1 MLSWLKQ
8 YRRELLAGDLTAG
21 IIVVLMMV
29 PQGMAYALVAG
40 WPGCMPVCY
49 RPAPTPCLAA
59 AWCNRWDRWRSL
71 R

>member
-1 MLSWLKQ
+1 MLFWLRN

-40 WPGCMPVCY
+40 LPPVAGLY
-49 RPAPTPCLAA
+49 ASLLPACAYA
-59 AWCNRWDRWRSL
+59 
-71 R
+71 